1 MNARVERMI
10 KRRSCP
16 SAPHI
21 LAIRCD
27 CSEDQRSALLF
38 LILFEGVFQN
48 LSVIYGKFETTPGIR
63 AGSYVHILPRSSLIK
78 RTLQLALTD
87 RPSRSCCYCLE

>member
-10 KRRSCP
+10 KRRSRP
-16 SAPHI
+16 SGPHI
-21 LAIRCD
+21 RAIGGD
-27 CSEDQRSALLF
+27 GSEDQRSSLLF

-48 LSVIYGKFETTPGIR
+48 LSVSYGKFETTPGIR

-78 RTLQLALTD
+78 RTLELALID
-87 RPSRSCCYCLE
+87 RPTRSCRYCLE